1 MKRSIGYYILMAVT
15 WPMQLFRLE
24 FHYFISGIIYFI
36 IYRIAGYRKKV
47 VSENLKYSFPE
58 KSIDELKVI
67 ERNFYRGF
75 ADMFIETLYFTHI
88 NIEKQKK
95 RLALEN
101 FEQVKSFISN
111 GRNIV
116 VISGHFGNWEFFQ
129 LFNEE
134 LPINKYFIY
143 KKLRNSAFNQFYKD
157 LRGRAA
163 IPLEMKETYRRLISD
178 KKEGQQ
184 FGVFFISDQRPL
196 KSEINYWLEFM
207 NQNTPVMLGT
217 EKIARKTNS
226 VVFYLEISKI
236 KRGYHKLRFE
246 LMEEN
251 PGEVEEHE
259 ITRLFYKKLENS
271 IKSSPEQYLWTHKR
285 WKYKKEDFKTKT
297 GHNS

>member
-15 WPMQLFRLE
+15 WPMQLFKLE
-24 FHYFISGIIYFI
+24 FHYFFSGILYFI
-36 IYRIAGYRKKV
+36 IYNIVGYRRKV
-47 VSENLKYSFPE
+47 VFENLKNSFPE
-58 KSIDELKVI
+58 KSIEERKAI

-101 FEQVKSFISN
+101 FEQVKEILSG

-116 VISGHFGNWEFFQ
+116 LISGHFGNWEFFQ
-129 LFNEE
+129 LFNKE

-143 KKLRNSAFNQFYKD
+143 KKLGNKVFDQFYKD

-163 IPLEMKETYRRLISD
+163 MPLEMKETYRRLATD
-178 KKEGQQ
+178 KNEGQQ
-184 FGVFFISDQRPL
+184 FGVFCISDQRPL
-196 KSEINYWLEFM
+196 KSEINYWLRFM
-207 NQNTPVMLGT
+207 NQDTPVMLGT
-217 EKIARKTNS
+217 EKIARKTDS

-246 LMEEN
+246 LMVEN
-251 PGEVEEHE
+251 PGEAEEHK
-259 ITRLFYKKLENS
+259 ITKLFFEKLENS
-271 IKSSPEQYLWTHKR
+271 IRLSPEQYFWTHKR
-285 WKYKKEDFKTKT
+285 WKYKIEDFKIK
-297 GHNS
+297 